1 MTSVI
6 EVKGI
11 SKKYLISHERQS
23 YVALRDLLAHP
34 LESWR
39 RIKAPMEDFWALRDL
54 NFTINQGD
62 VLGIIGPNGSGKST
76 LLKILSRITPP
87 TKGEVIVRGRIASL
101 LEVGTGFHSEL
112 SGRENIYLSGVILGM
127 TKSEIARKFDE
138 IVDFSG
144 IEKFLD
150 TPVKRYSS
158 GMMIRLGFAVAASLE
173 SDILVV
179 DEVLAVGDA
188 EFQKKCLGK
197 MSEITKSQNRTILFV
212 SHNMNFV
219 RSLCKRGLYLENGQ
233 LLVDG
238 SIDEV
243 IDHYNNKGWGSDINI
258 ASIHRPDWLSNKAR
272 IIDLELWND
281 GNKNPQNID
290 STKDTKVLF
299 TIDAKEPITAATY
312 LAIKDSSQSVMLFD
326 SGLQSRQYF
335 SLQLGINKIELN
347 FKASYLASGSY
358 RLDCGLNA
366 AGGEW
371 FDLAS
376 DAYFFSVNNLDVN
389 NSGFNQTQAYGI
401 YYVENN
407 WHYLN

>member
-23 YVALRDLLAHP
+23 YVALRDLLANP
-34 LESWR
+34 LEFWR
-39 RIKAPMEDFWALRDL
+39 SIKSPQEDFWALKDI
-54 NFTINQGD
+54 NFTVKQGD

-87 TKGEVIVRGRIASL
+87 SKGEAIVRGRIASL

-127 TKSEIARKFDE
+127 TKAEIARKFDE
-138 IVDFSG
+138 IVDFAG

-197 MSEITKSQNRTILFV
+197 MDEITKSQNRTILFV

-219 RSLCKRGLYLENGQ
+219 RALCKRGLYLENGQ
-233 LLVDG
+233 LLVDA
-238 SIDEV
+238 SIDEA
-243 IDHYNNKGWGSDINI
+243 IDHYNNKGWANNI
-258 ASIHRPDWLSNKAR
+258 DVASVRRPDWLGNKAR
-272 IIDLELWND
+272 IIDLEVWNN

-290 STKDTKVLF
+290 STKDTRILF
-299 TIDAKEPITAATY
+299 TIDSKEDFEAASY
-312 LAIKDSSQSVMLFD
+312 LTIKDSNQCVIFFD
-326 SGLQSRQYF
+326 SGLQFRQYF
-335 SLQLGINKIELN
+335 SLKSGINKIELN
-347 FKASYLASGSY
+347 FKPSYLASGSY
-358 RLDCGLNA
+358 RLDCGLNGT
-366 AGGEW
+366 GGQW

-376 DAYFFSVNNLDVN
+376 DAYFFSVNNLDLN
-389 NSGFNQTQAYGI
+389 NSGFNQIQAYGI
-401 YYVENN
+401 YYVEHN
-407 WHYLN
+407 WQSLN